1 MSVSSGT
8 PQELPL
14 QRLKLP
20 APAAAPAP
28 ELPGLELAGSVAR
41 FGWTAARGM
50 PKATAYAGEVL
61 RQIGI
66 LAGGSTLVVMFSTL
80 MVGQSCGLESS
91 YLARALAAPTIAP
104 AATFGCAVLYVVPFL
119 FGFILAAKVGCGFVA
134 EIGAMRVSEELDALD
149 VMGIDSMVFI
159 VSARL
164 LAGTLF
170 LPVMYLLALGA
181 SDLGGFLQSGVRFH
195 QISLGTYNTYQYS
208 FFGPVD
214 LLISFAQGLTIS
226 AVVMTVALYYGYSVR
241 GGPVEVGVATAKSM
255 SVNLVLVTWVN
266 LVFVILFTLR
276 PRIPIA

>member
-1 MSVSSGT
+1 
-8 PQELPL
+8 
-14 QRLKLP
+14 
-20 APAAAPAP
+20 
-28 ELPGLELAGSVAR
+28 
-41 FGWTAARGM
+41 M

-91 YLARALAAPTIAP
+91 YLARALAAPHDRAGRNV
-104 AATFGCAVLYVVPFL
+104 GCAVLYVVPFL

-134 EIGAMRVSEELDALD
+134 EIGAMRVSEEVDALD

-226 AVVMTVALYYGYSVR
+226 AVVMTVALYYGYNVR
-241 GGPVEVGVATAKSM
+241 GGPVEVGVDGEVDVGQPRARHLGEPRVRDPVHAEAADPDRMKRGLQQM
-255 SVNLVLVTWVN
+255 RGRAAAVVAALVLSSRSSWH
-266 LVFVILFTLR
+266 
-276 PRIPIA
+276 

>member
-1 MSVSSGT
+1 
-8 PQELPL
+8 
-14 QRLKLP
+14 
-20 APAAAPAP
+20 
-28 ELPGLELAGSVAR
+28 
-41 FGWTAARGM
+41 
-50 PKATAYAGEVL
+50 
-61 RQIGI
+61 
-66 LAGGSTLVVMFSTL
+66 
-80 MVGQSCGLESS
+80 
-91 YLARALAAPTIAP
+91 
-104 AATFGCAVLYVVPFL
+104 
-119 FGFILAAKVGCGFVA
+119 
-134 EIGAMRVSEELDALD
+134 
-149 VMGIDSMVFI
+149 MVFI

-226 AVVMTVALYYGYSVR
+226 AVVMTVALYYGYNVR